1 MAITASPSSGGKVPA
16 DGASAM
22 AIRQIIASVVMPTIA
37 IIATGLR
44 FLARRI
50 RRAKPGIEDW
60 LIVGGSVWTIGYG
73 ICNIL
78 SATLGAVGW
87 SSAVLIEAGQNDHVI
102 AQLELA
108 IAGQVLYALALG
120 IHRLFRSLA
129 SVVLIL
135 SICWS
140 LQTIL
145 IAFLLCRPL
154 SRNWVKQGEGTCGN
168 IHGAY
173 IAIGIV
179 DIFTDT
185 LIFLLPIPM
194 IQTLQVPT
202 RTKLATM
209 AIFALGGLTIGAGI
223 TRIVEVSRVEFNP
236 SDVEPGVKF
245 IVWSIVEPSIGVTVA
260 CMLVMRPLFVRIS
273 ESLSSWAPWRTQNSD
288 QGNNYAGSEKVLQGK
303 QRFTSTISHQFV
315 KLYPEFNGT
324 LLNSI
329 TSANEGSIN
338 ISLNRD
344 QERDGVSS
352 HSDHQTVASSSSG
365 KEQFPIHVV

>member
-1 MAITASPSSGGKVPA
+1 M
-16 DGASAM
+16 
-22 AIRQIIASVVMPTIA
+22 
-37 IIATGLR
+37 
-44 FLARRI
+44 

-87 SSAVLIEAGQNDHVI
+87 SSAVLVEAGQNDHVI

-120 IHRLFRSLA
+120 CVKVSICLQLIGIFRIHRLFRSLE

-140 LQTIL
+140 FQTIL
-145 IAFLLCRPL
+145 IAFLICRPL
-154 SRNWVKQGEGTCGN
+154 SRNWVKQSEGTCGN

-273 ESLSSWAPWRTQNSD
+273 ESLSSWAPWKTQNSD